1 MKIKLKNFRV
11 FKELTTFE
19 IRPITLLVGPNNS
32 GKSSFTKSL
41 LLLKEG
47 YKKLDFKKG
56 EHHLGSLEK
65 TVNWDSDE
73 KEIVMQFSHGIPWLS
88 DNFLLEII
96 YESDGKVNSVRLFNS
111 EVELFKIS
119 EPKIIGNEIQSFGIE
134 YGVKIDINYI
144 LNLLFEK
151 KILVTEDSASNKKI
165 QLHQIENLDITINI
179 DNYGDFEPT
188 FQKNEIVNSVFFNE
202 INKSNNIP
210 LFFFFECNSGFF
222 KTDTKQMIKFDDF
235 SGEFIGEILEEMLR
249 IQEESFVKISLDED
263 SYDYNPINL
272 IKEYLN
278 GFSLKKIE
286 PEIKRKLNDFFKVNN
301 IYIDGK
307 DLIIVRTNLGK
318 LVFSEDQENIFDF
331 SFDNGLFK
339 KMALAFDQIDFLS
352 KRTNFISS
360 KRNNQE
366 RIITEKSNVDAF
378 DIALKFQK
386 NNKDAEKLDFLK
398 EMLRI
403 LGIDGEVVVENLE
416 DMAVSIYIIR
426 NNQKINI
433 ADLGFG
439 FAQLI
444 PIVLEI
450 YNQGWAGY
458 LIMEEPESN
467 LHPALQSK
475 LADLFVFIHK
485 TMPNLHLIIETHS
498 EYMIR
503 KFQFLSAKKEV
514 DINDEIIYYFDY
526 DYKTNQST
534 VKPIEIT
541 NDGNLTD
548 NFGPGFLDETAKLQ
562 FELMRL
568 NREQNN

>member
-47 YKKLDFKKG
+47 YKKLDFTNG

-73 KEIVMQFSHGIPWLS
+73 KEIVMQFSHGIPWLG
-88 DNFLLEII
+88 DDFLSEIV
-96 YESDGKVNSVRLFNS
+96 YKGDGKVNSVRLFNS
-111 EVELFKIS
+111 EVDLFKTS
-119 EPKIIGNEIQSFGIE
+119 EPKVIREVVE
-134 YGVKIDINYI
+134 YDFKLDINYI
-144 LNLLFEK
+144 LQLLTEK
-151 KILVTEDSASNKKI
+151 KILVTEDQASDKKI
-165 QLHQIENLDITINI
+165 QLHQIENLDININV
-179 DNYGDFEPT
+179 DNYRSFWST
-188 FQKNEIVNSVFFNE
+188 FQDKEIINSVFFNE
-202 INKSNNIP
+202 ISKLNESPLLYDFKFKSE
-210 LFFFFECNSGFF
+210 FYR
-222 KTDTKQMIKFDDF
+222 TDTKEMIKIEDFNDEFKDDLKV
-235 SGEFIGEILEEMLR
+235 EKLR
-249 IQEESFVKISLDED
+249 IQKELFEDISLFEGT
-263 SYDYNPINL
+263 YNYNPINL

-278 GFSLKKIE
+278 GLSLKEIE
-286 PEIKRKLNDFFKVNN
+286 PEIKSKLDNYFTNNN
-301 IYIDGK
+301 IPIK
-307 DLIIVRTNLGK
+307 SEDLIIERTNLGK
-318 LVFSEDQENIFDF
+318 LVFNEDQENILDF

-386 NNKDAEKLDFLK
+386 NDKDAEKLDFLK

-416 DMAVSIYIIR
+416 DMAVSIYIMR

-450 YNQGWAGY
+450 YNQGWTGY